1 MKMYLPPPGTKPTR
15 RGFLKKGLLGGAL
28 LALGS
33 GAFLFTR
40 KSVLVEAPA
49 DGLSVLTEREFAVL
63 TALSYRL
70 IPRREGFPGV
80 EVVQVARA
88 CDRILSLVDVT
99 ALTEMKQ
106 LLLLFENAL
115 PNFLFGRRA
124 STFST
129 MSTDDQDAV
138 LAEWQTSRLTVR
150 RTGYTALRGLVM
162 AGYFASDTTWAGM
175 GYPGP
180 HAGIHDA
187 NAPVWK
193 GGGADRPLG
202 NGTWRAPAAPTVD
215 GGTP

>member
-1 MKMYLPPPGTKPTR
+1 MKMYLPPPGSKPTR
-15 RGFLKKGLLGGAL
+15 RGFLKKGLVGGAL
-28 LALGS
+28 LALGG

-40 KSVLVEAPA
+40 KSVSVEPPA
-49 DGLSVLTEREFAVL
+49 DGLKVLTEREFAVL

-70 IPRREGFPGV
+70 VPRREGFPGV

-88 CDRILSLVDVT
+88 CDRILSLVDPT

-106 LLLLFENAL
+106 LLMLFENAL

-138 LAEWQTSRLTVR
+138 LDEWQTSRLTVR

-162 AGYFASDTTWAGM
+162 AGYFQSDQTWAGM
-175 GYPGP
+175 RYPGP
-180 HAGIHDA
+180 FPGIHDP

-193 GGGADRPLG
+193 GGGAERPAG
-202 NGTWRAPAAPTVD
+202 NGTFVAPAPAVD